1 MADEDKKEKEKGNEK
16 EGEAQ
21 PKKGS
26 NLKWIIIG
34 VVVLLVLGGGGF
46 FAWNTFLNPEQKKD
60 VAEAGAAMRV
70 ELGPTFPLD
79 TFIVNLAGTAG
90 ERYLKVNLELE
101 LKDSNL
107 TAELEKRKPQVRD
120 NILLL
125 LSSKTFEEVATFK
138 GKTKIRNQITARL
151 NGILTPG
158 SIRKVYFTEF
168 VVQ

>member
-1 MADEDKKEKEKGNEK
+1 M
-16 EGEAQ
+16 
-21 PKKGS
+21 
-26 NLKWIIIG
+26 
-34 VVVLLVLGGGGF
+34 
-46 FAWNTFLNPEQKKD
+46 
-60 VAEAGAAMRV
+60 
-70 ELGPTFPLD
+70 
-79 TFIVNLAGTAG
+79 
-90 ERYLKVNLELE
+90 NLELE

-125 LSSKTFEEVATFK
+125 LSSKTFEDVATFK

>member
-1 MADEDKKEKEKGNEK
+1 MADEGKKEKEKGNEK

-46 FAWNTFLNPEQKKD
+46 FAWKTFLNPEQNKG
-60 VAEAGAAMRV
+60 VAEERTAKMV

-79 TFIVNLAGTAG
+79 SFIVNLAGTSG
-90 ERYLKVNLELE
+90 ERYLKITIELE
-101 LKDSNL
+101 LKDISL
-107 TAELEKRKPQVRD
+107 TSELEKRKPQVRD
-120 NILLL
+120 TILLL
-125 LSSKTFEEVATFK
+125 LSSKTFEDVATFK
-138 GKTKIRNQITARL
+138 GKTEIRNQITARL
-151 NGILTPG
+151 NGILAPG
-158 SIRKVYFTEF
+158 SIKKVYFTEF

>member
-1 MADEDKKEKEKGNEK
+1 MADEDKKEKGNEK

-21 PKKGS
+21 AKKGS

-34 VVVLLVLGGGGF
+34 VVVLLVLGGGF
-46 FAWNTFLNPEQKKD
+46 FTWKAFLNPEQKKD

-79 TFIVNLAGTAG
+79 VFIVNLAGTAG

-101 LKDSNL
+101 LKDSSL
-107 TAELEKRKPQVRD
+107 RAELEKREPQLRD
-120 NILLL
+120 TILLL

-151 NGILTPG
+151 NGFLAPG
-158 SIRKVYFTEF
+158 SIKKVYFTEF